1 MESSESSASLQ
12 EGDKGVLVELLQLEA
27 WRSGRIL
34 ISVHF
39 PKNIIFLFKGN
50 LPQLDIFFVP
60 GGLSKWSSLKV
71 PKKGEVFDRPPMEK
85 GAVRGGLGNCLS
97 QISIL
102 SARKGAEVEEVQ
114 KVVL

>member
-1 MESSESSASLQ
+1 MEAAVESSESSASLQ

-27 WRSGRIL
+27 WRSGRFL

-50 LPQLDIFFVP
+50 LPQ
-60 GGLSKWSSLKV
+60 WSSLKV